1 MVGVPSSA
9 ATFVVVVGS
18 STSDVKWIKKAEQ
31 AQENAMWNP
40 VSVIG
45 KGKPENARMC
55 LLKRMTEAES
65 EIQREAAAAFWIAA
79 AAAEEVEEEGEEEVE
94 AEEGRG
100 GGLLL
105 LLLLLLLGD
114 ELPDSLAAG
123 TFGG

>member
-1 MVGVPSSA
+1 
-9 ATFVVVVGS
+9 
-18 STSDVKWIKKAEQ
+18 
-31 AQENAMWNP
+31 MWNP

-79 AAAEEVEEEGEEEVE
+79 AAEEVEEEGEEEVE

-105 LLLLLLLGD
+105 LLLLLLGD

>member
-79 AAAEEVEEEGEEEVE
+79 AAEEVEEEGEEEVE

-105 LLLLLLLGD
+105 LLLLLLGD